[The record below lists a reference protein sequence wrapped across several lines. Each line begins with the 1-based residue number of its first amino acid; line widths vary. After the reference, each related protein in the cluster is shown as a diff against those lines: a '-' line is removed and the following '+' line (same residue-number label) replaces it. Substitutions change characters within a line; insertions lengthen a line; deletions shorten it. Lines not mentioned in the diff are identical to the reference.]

1 MSDGKNSEPPI
12 TGHGAQAVMKVQSS
26 DGKTEIQKARELQ
39 LPGLH

>member
-1 MSDGKNSEPPI
+1 
-12 TGHGAQAVMKVQSS
+12 MKVQSS